1 MVLAIGIRYSS
12 KNLKIETLEVETLS
26 LKNIIL
32 FKKFPMSFA
41 RMPHYQTLCKESILE
56 RQSFFP
62 LKVGRKI
69 FLFHI

>member
-32 FKKFPMSFA
+32 KKFPLSFA
-41 RMPHYQTLCKESILE
+41 RMPYYQTLCKESNLE
-56 RQSFFP
+56 R
-62 LKVGRKI
+62 
-69 FLFHI
+69 

>member
-56 RQSFFP
+56 R
-62 LKVGRKI
+62 
-69 FLFHI
+69 